1 EIVEHQLALDGHVE
15 DPATGAPLQYEIPV
29 TDGDYT
35 VELHFAEIF
44 QSAPGSRVFDVTV
57 EGQLVL
63 DGFDILA
70 ETGGDIN
77 QPVVIELPDSFS
89 PDTAGNPGALDIDLS
104 GSVDNA
110 KISGIVVRDAG
121 APPPTGGAATLT
133 VNNNANNIE
142 VSNFGNGSFAIANVG
157 SKDIEYIEIDVT
169 DALLPDAVFD
179 PFGLAGDTTAKILT
193 LSGGSDGGTGL
204 VVPAGGF
211 DESAIGITYL
221 GTGGTAGF
229 EKIRLEFNDF
239 NPGESISFGV
249 DMDPNSIAGAQKA
262 TLDSGAG
269 LAGAGGNNIWDV
281 GGIGG
286 AELSGSTFTVGYAD
300 ATTSV
305 GQLQGQGTGQQ
316 MGAEALSSQDS
327 ENLAV
332 ALTVNGLGEGAEGTY
347 GDGGPQI
354 LVQGPAGETARVL
367 VAKGFIVPFTNE
379 FPESG
384 AYHSQLDAQIAAL
397 EASGFPANNMV
408 EMLYVDVTLDGTVQ
422 DISGL
427 FDFTQVA
434 AFDLSVPDQTNE
446 FGVLDEAQLPLA
458 IVASVIDTASDQSKG
473 PVTSPIHL
481 TYAET
486 PEADLSLAKTVDN
499 ATPDAGDDVFFTLT
513 VTNDGT
519 AEATGVTVGDLLA
532 NGYAFVSAEGDGSY
546 DAVTGVWDI
555 GAVADGATASL
566 TIQATVLEGAVPIDT
581 VVYRI
586 NPGGTTQPAADGSPI
601 DWLGDT
607 LGPQNAN
614 PALSGTYGPGITLTG
629 GNAFGNENGA
639 PVIDLSGLPAG
650 TAASAVL
657 FETER
662 FGLPPQ
668 VGGLVTPQEWD
679 FEVENGDYT
688 VNLYFAEIFQTTPGS
703 REFDVEIEG
712 ALVLDDYDIFA
723 DAGADAA
730 VVQSF
735 ATTVLDGN
743 LDIDFTTVTNNAK
756 ISAIEVISNVSQA
769 RDYANYAEILTSDV
783 LDPDSTPGD
792 GSVGDDDDATV
803 VLTPVTT
810 ADLALTKTVSD
821 PTPAFGDTI
830 TFTLTVDHQ
839 GGLDASG
846 VSVEDLLPDG
856 FAYVSDTGGG
866 AYDPGTGIWT
876 IGDIAADGSASLE
889 ITATVNAPVTPEA
902 ETVLFRVNAGGAEA
916 AASDGGIAWSA
927 DTQGANSPFLVNPGS
942 NNDFPVPASAE
953 MSTPRLGWPFA

>member
-1 EIVEHQLALDGHVE
+1 IKKDPEELVLDGIDFAADTAFLNGTVFTDNADGNDE
-15 DPATGAPLQYEIPV
+15 QPVFDGTIYETERFGGAATGAPLQYEIPV
-29 TDGDYT
+29 ADGDYT

-63 DGFDILA
+63 DDFDILA

-316 MGAEALSSQDS
+316 MGAEVLSSQDS

-367 VAKGFIVPFTNE
+367 VAKGFIVP
-379 FPESG
+379 
-384 AYHSQLDAQIAAL
+384 
-397 EASGFPANNMV
+397 
-408 EMLYVDVTLDGTVQ
+408 
-422 DISGL
+422 
-427 FDFTQVA
+427 
-434 AFDLSVPDQTNE
+434 
-446 FGVLDEAQLPLA
+446 
-458 IVASVIDTASDQSKG
+458 
-473 PVTSPIHL
+473 
-481 TYAET
+481 
-486 PEADLSLAKTVDN
+486 
-499 ATPDAGDDVFFTLT
+499 
-513 VTNDGT
+513 
-519 AEATGVTVGDLLA
+519 
-532 NGYAFVSAEGDGSY
+532 
-546 DAVTGVWDI
+546 
-555 GAVADGATASL
+555 
-566 TIQATVLEGAVPIDT
+566 
-581 VVYRI
+581 
-586 NPGGTTQPAADGSPI
+586 
-601 DWLGDT
+601 
-607 LGPQNAN
+607 
-614 PALSGTYGPGITLTG
+614 
-629 GNAFGNENGA
+629 
-639 PVIDLSGLPAG
+639 
-650 TAASAVL
+650 
-657 FETER
+657 
-662 FGLPPQ
+662 
-668 VGGLVTPQEWD
+668 
-679 FEVENGDYT
+679 
-688 VNLYFAEIFQTTPGS
+688 
-703 REFDVEIEG
+703 
-712 ALVLDDYDIFA
+712 
-723 DAGADAA
+723 
-730 VVQSF
+730 
-735 ATTVLDGN
+735 
-743 LDIDFTTVTNNAK
+743 
-756 ISAIEVISNVSQA
+756 
-769 RDYANYAEILTSDV
+769 
-783 LDPDSTPGD
+783 
-792 GSVGDDDDATV
+792 
-803 VLTPVTT
+803 
-810 ADLALTKTVSD
+810 
-821 PTPAFGDTI
+821 
-830 TFTLTVDHQ
+830 
-839 GGLDASG
+839 
-846 VSVEDLLPDG
+846 
-856 FAYVSDTGGG
+856 
-866 AYDPGTGIWT
+866 
-876 IGDIAADGSASLE
+876 
-889 ITATVNAPVTPEA
+889 
-902 ETVLFRVNAGGAEA
+902 
-916 AASDGGIAWSA
+916 
-927 DTQGANSPFLVNPGS
+927 
-942 NNDFPVPASAE
+942 
-953 MSTPRLGWPFA
+953 